1 MRPELWLEHHLDA
14 PLVRQRRDCLD
25 RFGSLPS
32 PAETDHRLSLAA
44 ESIWHQSYGVHAMI
58 AQLVEHA
65 NGSSRI
71 VAYRTFGRE
80 IDSLLEKRLSGIQ
93 RGCERGAT
101 RQNRESLHSTGLSE
115 TELHCQLYLPH
126 RRIV

>member
-1 MRPELWLEHHLDA
+1 MRQFRHCSDRFA
-14 PLVRQRRDCLD
+14 PL
-25 RFGSLPS
+25 P
-32 PAETDHRLSLAA
+32 PAAETDHRLSLAA
-44 ESIWHQSYGVHAMI
+44 ESICHQSYGVHAMI
-58 AQLVEHA
+58 TQLVEHA
-65 NGSSRI
+65 NGGLRA
-71 VAYRTFGRE
+71 VAYRTFRRE

-101 RQNRESLHSTGLSE
+101 RQNRNSLHITGLSE